1 MENKKEE
8 TTLGI
13 VGEVGVFGSL
23 NMQDPTVNPVDEILS
38 KTDDPNLKAYL
49 KEQKKVRSV

>member
-49 KEQKKVRSV
+49 EEQKKVRSV

>member
-1 MENKKEE
+1 METKKEE

-23 NMQDPTVNPVDEILS
+23 NMQDPTVNPVDELM
-38 KTDDPNLKAYL
+38 KNTDDPNLKAYL
-49 KEQKKVRSV
+49 EEQKKVGTI